1 MPTPSD
7 FQDALLCVQTLHA
20 MGHATV
26 WRDIAQACESICHGW
41 LDDHL
46 DDLKSE
52 ELLSLRNACR
62 EADERY
68 IKQTTLKR
76 PRSLLTTRLSDE
88 IARRPRPVL

>member
-76 PRSLLTTRLSDE
+76 PRRLKRGAVNDTTPRLVE
-88 IARRPRPVL
+88 LGR